1 MDFIAKSGLIIFL
14 LALPTA
20 IFYMAW
26 KALGGW
32 KSKHPLNLQEYLTT
46 YPSAK
51 TKSGIACV
59 VCGSK
64 SLRNLG
70 VSNATDSR
78 RLVSCNSCSS
88 PLYHAKQ

>member
-1 MDFIAKSGLIIFL
+1 MDKAPLLIYFL
-14 LALPTA
+14 VITGVILFWL
-20 IFYMAW
+20 W

-32 KSKHPLNLQEYLTT
+32 KSKHPLNLEEYLAK

-51 TKSGIACV
+51 TKSGIACG

-70 VSNATDSR
+70 VNNATDSR

-88 PLYHAKQ
+88 PLYHAKH